1 MVCYHQVRT
10 FEHQSSDNL
19 TIKVPKLTYLKA
31 QSSQKRTT
39 PVWSLLHGDDVNDKD
54 DADADDDEL
63 TPVEGRAAQACP
75 HLF

>member
-1 MVCYHQVRT
+1 M
-10 FEHQSSDNL
+10 L
-19 TIKVPKLTYLKA
+19 T
-31 QSSQKRTT
+31 KRTT